1 MESSGII
8 NVSGSIF
15 KSYFR
20 LPPGRAPGCLL
31 IAFFC
36 LSAWTVQAQQAG
48 PDPAPP
54 QQVAEPGLQPD
65 AETEAAPAP
74 LMALEDLPQVDHLA
88 LALADRNSR
97 IETLFTM
104 IAVARLL
111 DYSATDAPA
120 EIATAQGR
128 FLDDVAWLGR
138 LAARYTDLPV
148 RGTQLDPAA
157 WFVLGEL
164 EQHQIAPG
172 PAVSPLGPDDE
183 SLMRQLFNR
192 SDKRLAAAIL
202 PEVLQ
207 RTELDAVTLWSS
219 LLEAAAANE
228 IFLAMVSGLYT
239 DWFASWM
246 VAETPETTVQEYLA
260 VEESADVIG
269 SALERLQALAGST
282 VLSGPVD
289 ERGLLRLRYE
299 LFAAL
304 PGLQEIEARDAAYL
318 LVLASAVDG
327 LNEEKYLAFTSSLLW
342 VISDLL
348 LNEPV
353 VQETTVAI
361 ASAAESALKTDT
373 VDAAAEPGSESGSV
387 PESQPQSSSRIPRL
401 LTEILPWLSNAFSG
415 EFSDV
420 DSRLNASLAGVYD
433 AAQFLQTARQDRSRL
448 VSLRRS
454 IGDAVAQ
461 MLLQIPELNYYFDQ
475 PVRRRIAE
483 EINICTSIAA
493 NRDEQGLAKLTR
505 EQFDGCLE
513 SLVEISEVL
522 VTREELAGDPDGP
535 FGVEQLQRELMM
547 PSWQRVNFTL
557 GYLHE
562 RFPTACEL
570 PEQPLPNSL
579 EWSGLAT
586 LVSWFA
592 RQAPVYFQTP
602 ENEALIQ
609 RLRQQGLDLLE
620 EMAQQV
626 DCIGGHGGGINDPVS
641 RGLADYRLALEGL
654 VSGVRE
660 AELEFRSA
668 RLKPGADVVLHG
680 DASQSTAY
688 RTEELIIGPCN
699 PEQVC
704 EMSGELET
712 TRALIGLF
720 PDPYLLA
727 DQTGLGSIEFCYDN
741 VHWVNRRAEPVRADD
756 THVANYFGRLSFDLL
771 GRYRENGETTEVL
784 GFQFV
789 APEEAHYL
797 FAAAT
802 DEVLADS
809 CPMEWVGSKIVTPLS
824 NTDAGLV
831 VPDRLTYLA
840 GIRTRPSE
848 IINSNWSR
856 GSEWRDWFV
865 TGLGV
870 TPYEFT
876 TDDSIAG
883 RVNQHLQSLYQV
895 EQTAIYAALLRPRVG
910 SGNNDYAPLLNL
922 QQELTAR
929 KALVRSYISLFY
941 PSLMVD
947 SDQVRGA
954 LEGNGALLDT
964 AVLRRFREA
973 NVAVASINDIGLTR
987 LEQFQTYWN
996 LQPEAVR
1003 RSGTISSGLAHAII
1017 RLDALYRD
1025 FFISPSESAEPLNP
1039 LVLSD

>member
-1 MESSGII
+1 MPTGWT
-8 NVSGSIF
+8 
-15 KSYFR
+15 FR
-20 LPPGRAPGCLL
+20 CLP
-31 IAFFC
+31 IVFFC
-36 LSAWTVQAQQAG
+36 LSVWSVQAQQAG
-48 PDPAPP
+48 SEIASPP
-54 QQVAEPGLQPD
+54 KQVGEPGLQS
-65 AETEAAPAP
+65 EANTDSVPAP
-74 LMALEDLPQVDHLA
+74 LMAPADLPQVDHLA
-88 LALADRNSR
+88 LALADRYSR
-97 IETLFTM
+97 IETLVTM

-111 DYSATDAPA
+111 EYNAAGAPA
-120 EIATAQGR
+120 EIAAAQNR
-128 FLDDVAWLGR
+128 FLDDRAWLGR

-164 EQHQIAPG
+164 EQHQMAPG
-172 PAVSPLGPDDE
+172 PAVSPIGPDDK
-183 SLMRQLFNR
+183 SLMRQLFDR
-192 SDKRLAAAIL
+192 SNDRLAAAVL

-207 RTELDAVTLWSS
+207 RTELAAAMLWSS

-228 IFLAMVSGLYT
+228 VFLAIVSGLNA
-239 DWFASWM
+239 DWFASW
-246 VAETPETTVQEYLA
+246 LA
-260 VEESADVIG
+260 VKPPLTAEPGDQAADESADVIG
-269 SALERLQALAGST
+269 SALERLQALAAAT
-282 VLSGPVD
+282 VLAGPVD

-299 LFAAL
+299 LFSAL
-304 PGLQEIEARDAAYL
+304 PGLQEPEARDAAYL

-327 LNEEKYLAFTSSLLW
+327 LNEEKFLAFTSSLLW
-342 VISDLL
+342 VASDLL
-348 LNEPV
+348 LSGPA
-353 VQETTVAI
+353 VQETAVPI
-361 ASAAESALKTDT
+361 EPGPESANQAGS
-373 VDAAAEPGSESGSV
+373 VDAAAETGANPG
-387 PESQPQSSSRIPRL
+387 PEPQPQLQPASRIPRL

-420 DSRLNASLAGVYD
+420 DSRLNASLAAVYD
-433 AAQFLQTARQDRSRL
+433 AAQFLQSAQQDRSRL

-461 MLLQIPELNYYFDQ
+461 MMLQIPELDYYFDQ

-513 SLVEISEVL
+513 SLVEMSEQL
-522 VTREELAGDPDGP
+522 VNREELAGDPDGP

-570 PEQPLPNSL
+570 PKAPLPNSL

-586 LVSWFA
+586 MVSWFA

-620 EMAQQV
+620 ELTQQV
-626 DCIGGHGGGINDPVS
+626 DCISGHGGGINDPVS
-641 RGLADYRLALEGL
+641 RGLEDYRLALEAL
-654 VSGVRE
+654 VSGIRE
-660 AELEFRSA
+660 AEIEFRAA

-699 PEQVC
+699 PEQIC
-704 EMSGELET
+704 EMTGELET

-720 PDPYLLA
+720 PDPYLIA
-727 DQTGLGSIEFCYDN
+727 DQTGLGSIEICYDN
-741 VHWVNRRAEPVRADD
+741 VEWVNRRAEPVRADD
-756 THVANYFGRLSFDLL
+756 THVANYFGRLSFDLR
-771 GRYRENGETTEVL
+771 GRYRENGETTGVF
-784 GFQFV
+784 GFNFV

-809 CPMEWVGSKIVTPLS
+809 CPMEWVGSKIVTTLS
-824 NTDAGLV
+824 NADASLV
-831 VPDRLTYLA
+831 VPNRLTYLA
-840 GIRTRPSE
+840 GIRTRQSE

-870 TPYEFT
+870 TPYEHAADELIT
-876 TDDSIAG
+876 G
-883 RVNQHLQSLYQV
+883 RVNQHLQSLYQA
-895 EQTAIYAALLRPRVG
+895 QQSAIYTALLRPRVG
-910 SGNNDYAPLLNL
+910 GGDNDYAPLLDL

-941 PSLMVD
+941 PSLIID
-947 SDQVRGA
+947 SDEVRGA

-973 NVAVASINDIGLTR
+973 NVAVASINDFGLAR
-987 LEQFQTYWN
+987 LEQLQVYWN
-996 LQPEAVR
+996 LQPDAVR
-1003 RSGTISSGLAHAII
+1003 RSGAISSGLAHAII
-1017 RLDALYRD
+1017 RLNALYGD
-1025 FFISPSESAEPLNP
+1025 FFISPSESAESFNP
-1039 LVLSD
+1039 IALSD